1 MEKLTILGCGSALP
15 ASGRHPTGQIL
26 EHNGKFLLIDC
37 GEGTQSRMR
46 ENKISF
52 DKISHIFISHL
63 HGDHYFGLP
72 GLISTMNL
80 LGRTRD
86 LHLFGPAGLIR
97 ILELQFELG
106 KTFLSF
112 SLKFTPVEK
121 EEDILSLRGLKVQ
134 SIELNH
140 RLKCFGFIFKEEKKT
155 RRINGP
161 VAKSVG
167 VPHFF
172 MDQLRLGEDYVDKD
186 GNVIQNSVLTL
197 EPKKSHTYAFCSDN
211 RIQADFCNKV
221 KGVSVLYHE
230 ATFLHQE
237 LKKAKKTFH
246 STAKEAA
253 LLAQEIKPDLL
264 ILGHYSARYRSVLP
278 LLEEAKGIYKQTSA
292 ATYKDIY
299 DFSKI

>member
-1 MEKLTILGCGSALP
+1 MEKVTILGCGSALP
-15 ASGRHPTGQIL
+15 ASGRHPTAQVL

-37 GEGTQSRMR
+37 GEGTQSRLR

-72 GLISTMNL
+72 GLLSTMLL

-86 LHLFGPAGLIR
+86 LELFGPPGLIR
-97 ILELQFELG
+97 ILKLQFELS

-112 SLKFTPVEK
+112 SLKFTPIEK
-121 EEDILSLRGLKVQ
+121 EEDIVFLKGLTVK

-140 RLKCFGFIFKEEKKT
+140 RLKCFGFIFKEEKKP

-161 VAKSVG
+161 VVKDVG

-172 MDQLRLGEDYVDKD
+172 MEQLRMGEDYVDKE
-186 GNVIQNSVLTL
+186 GRVYENATLTL

-211 RIQADFCNKV
+211 RIQANFYKKI
-221 KGVSVLYHE
+221 KGVSILYHE

-253 LLAQEIKPDLL
+253 LLAKEIKPDLL
-264 ILGHYSARYRSVLP
+264 ILGHYSARYTSVEP
-278 LLEEAKGIYKQTSA
+278 LLKEAQEIFKQTKA
-292 ATYKDIY
+292 AEEKNVF

>member
-1 MEKLTILGCGSALP
+1 MEKVTILGCGSALP
-15 ASGRHPTGQIL
+15 ASGRHPTAQVL

-37 GEGTQSRMR
+37 GEGTQSRLR

-72 GLISTMNL
+72 GLLSTMLL

-86 LHLFGPAGLIR
+86 LELFGPPGLIR
-97 ILELQFELG
+97 ILKLQFELS

-112 SLKFTPVEK
+112 SLNFTPIDK
-121 EEDILSLRGLKVQ
+121 EEEIVFLKGLTVK

-140 RLKCFGFIFKEEKKT
+140 RLKCFGFIFKEEKKP

-161 VAKSVG
+161 VVKDVG

-172 MDQLRLGEDYVDKD
+172 MEQLRLGEDYVDKE
-186 GNVIQNSVLTL
+186 GRVYENSTLTL

-211 RIQADFCNKV
+211 RIQANFYKKI
-221 KGVSVLYHE
+221 KGVSILYHE

-237 LKKAKKTFH
+237 LTKAKKTYH

-264 ILGHYSARYRSVLP
+264 ILGHYSARYTSVAP
-278 LLEEAKGIYKQTSA
+278 LLKEAQEIFKQTKA
-292 ATYKDIY
+292 AEEKSVF